1 MDVSIG
7 IRDCL
12 CSRLPTVLFR
22 SFVQSGQ
29 FFFHNDSKINSNRDR
44 HYRNEKLPRKYSPDQ
59 IDDETTKF
67 KESQVINQMHH
78 EKNENAKL
86 CV

>member
-1 MDVSIG
+1 MFKVADGSFSFF
-7 IRDCL
+7 
-12 CSRLPTVLFR
+12 CSVW
-22 SFVQSGQ
+22 SV
-29 FFFHNDSKINSNRDR
+29 FFHNDSKINSNRDR